1 MVEDMKSAKH
11 ESKISGVQP
20 VNIFDIISRSKL
32 ELSLASERDGLHR
45 HRSDEWI
52 QKLLTWAMHR
62 LGYWWLYAMAWW
74 RSTRIWHNQRL
85 KVMHHSYPAMP
96 LEDSYHIHST
106 VWKLLQVRL
115 HWSRSHHEE
124 TSLPLIKLKAPDMQT
139 LVQILFRW
147 TFLWS

>member
-52 QKLLTWAMHR
+52 QKLLT
-62 LGYWWLYAMAWW
+62 
-74 RSTRIWHNQRL
+74 
-85 KVMHHSYPAMP
+85 
-96 LEDSYHIHST
+96 
-106 VWKLLQVRL
+106 
-115 HWSRSHHEE
+115 
-124 TSLPLIKLKAPDMQT
+124 
-139 LVQILFRW
+139 
-147 TFLWS
+147 